1 MDNDQQRAVEALTQ
15 SEKYISLTACD
26 KMVQSI
32 VSDFDW
38 VLSTAVFRLIISKME
53 DPEQFLSTVK
63 STWQERAKNILSN
76 DYKRFQE
83 TIIKATVKDNKLS
96 DNFAS
101 VQQNYKQTIDMAYE
115 KSENIIDSMIEALTP
130 TKKEN

>member
-1 MDNDQQRAVEALTQ
+1 MDNDQQKAVEALTQ

-38 VLSTAVFRLIISKME
+38 VLSTALFKLIISKMD
-53 DPEQFLSTVK
+53 DPEKFLSSVK
-63 STWQERAKNILSN
+63 STWEERAKTILSN

-83 TIIKATVKDNKLS
+83 TIIKATLKDKKLT

-101 VQQNYKQTIDMAYE
+101 VQQNYQQTIDIAYK
-115 KSENIIDSMIEALTP
+115 KSENIIDSMI
-130 TKKEN
+130 